1 MHTHRLPAALAIL
14 IAAGPA
20 AAQGWA
26 WSAEATLG
34 SDLTERG
41 ISPWPRQPVAQG
53 LLGLT
58 DGAAWAVSL
67 SATAPLERTEGAE
80 AQWVLRGT
88 RYGTVGNDWQWRA
101 GLASYAYPR
110 GDWRGYDR
118 SELTL
123 GGSWRDLLSLEL
135 SATRLHEG
143 DQRPTWAADLGLRW
157 PLGDGFSAAAGL
169 GRAELVGWPR
179 WCYTYGDAGLLW
191 QQGPW
196 RASLRA
202 LMIGGGRV
210 RSLMGDAAEPHASAS
225 IGYTF

>member
-1 MHTHRLPAALAIL
+1 MHAHRLLAALTIL
-14 IAAGPA
+14 VPCAPA

-26 WSAEATLG
+26 GSAEATLG

-41 ISPWPRQPVAQG
+41 ISPWPGQPVVQG

-58 DGAAWAVSL
+58 DGADWSVSL
-67 SATAPLERTEGAE
+67 SATAPLARTEGAE
-80 AQWVLRGT
+80 ALWVLRGT
-88 RYGTVGNDWQWRA
+88 RYGMVGNDWQWRA
-101 GLASYAYPR
+101 SLASYAYTR

-135 SATRLHEG
+135 SATRPHEV

-157 PLGDGFSAAAGL
+157 PLGGGFSAAAGL

-179 WCYTYGDAGLLW
+179 WCYTYGDAGLQW

-202 LMIGGGRV
+202 LMIKRGRV
-210 RSLMGDAAEPHASAS
+210 RSLMGDSAEPHTAAS